1 VAESLSRRR
10 RAGRPAIVL
19 PGALLAAL
27 VSLTGCHS
35 DPAPATPTTTEPGT
49 LASPACAPRS
59 ERGSPLRFTVP
70 AGFINDKYADLY
82 PGGAVALF
90 KRAPGTLGW
99 TTIGLYV
106 RSGSNGASDRAIL
119 AEVFQTFVS
128 QSHLEGVDDGPK
140 VSGAA
145 RWGSERRSAISWT
158 YTQPTPAGLGDSVRT
173 VTLVLIKRERNN
185 MVVAVQGVRG
195 PATDQLLQSLLDS
208 ATFEPCPE
216 DVP

>member
-1 VAESLSRRR
+1 VAKSPPRQHRAQRR
-10 RAGRPAIVL
+10 PVVL
-19 PGALLAAL
+19 PGALLATLLA
-27 VSLTGCHS
+27 LTGCHS
-35 DPAPATPTTTEPGT
+35 DPAPTTPTGPGT
-49 LASPACAPRS
+49 LTSPTCAPRF
-59 ERGSPLRFTVP
+59 EGRSPLRFTVP

-106 RSGSNGASDRAIL
+106 RSGNIGASNRAVL
-119 AEVFQTFVS
+119 AEVFKTFVS
-128 QSHLEGVDDGPK
+128 QSHLEGIDDGPK
-140 VSGAA
+140 VSGVA
-145 RWGSERRSAISWT
+145 RWGNERRSAMSWT

-173 VTLVLIKRERNN
+173 VTLVLIKGERNR
-185 MVVAVQGVRG
+185 MVIAAQGVRG
-195 PATDQLLQSLLDS
+195 PATDQLLQGLLDS